1 VKTSYEE
8 KTIGS
13 PFYPPPSADVT
24 FLTNTAP
31 RIRRKIVV
39 TFTRREGLGIAL
51 QFLGKALRHSRWS
64 FFVEHEDSVP

>member
-8 KTIGS
+8 KRTGGFPFS
-13 PFYPPPSADVT
+13 PDVDSAMYT
-24 FLTNTAP
+24 LTNTAP

-64 FFVEHEDSVP
+64 FFVEHEDPA